1 MKLLQSAKEI
11 WDHLLQCRIT
21 VTVECLPSELKVT
34 ADWEPR
40 NNSDSSEWKLALQL
54 SQRICQLRGA
64 PEKDLFASHQIRTIS
79 SDQDLLF
86 VETRS
91 IKPSSR
97 YLPTKLVPQKYLC
110 FSPILHDPKVLR
122 DVLKK
127 CTYDDLCNSSLA
139 ITTVVLRSNENVV
152 YTTTNFLDLEE
163 RSLKK
168 AKGRNTSPCPKQ
180 NFKISG
186 MNGVSREAS
195 SRIIKSRRSSSTSNY
210 GLE

>member
-1 MKLLQSAKEI
+1 MWGTQNLKLLQSAKEI

-40 NNSDSSEWKLALQL
+40 NNSDSSEWNLALQL
-54 SQRICQLRGA
+54 SQRICQLRGT

-97 YLPTKLVPQKYLC
+97 CLPTKLVPQVFMLFPHFAWSQSFEERPQKKYLWWYLQLQPGHHNC
-110 FSPILHDPKVLR
+110 GTQKQWECPYNNPFSWFGG
-122 DVLKK
+122 
-127 CTYDDLCNSSLA
+127 
-139 ITTVVLRSNENVV
+139 E
-152 YTTTNFLDLEE
+152 
-163 RSLKK
+163 
-168 AKGRNTSPCPKQ
+168 
-180 NFKISG
+180 IS
-186 MNGVSREAS
+186 
-195 SRIIKSRRSSSTSNY
+195 
-210 GLE
+210 